1 MTSDNGSYVGRLG
14 TKIGQSLKNLDN
26 LNKEMTTGMIDGAE
40 SDLRAFGEKSN
51 PSKINYESKIIDN

>member
-40 SDLRAFGEKSN
+40 SDLRAVGEKSN